1 MRGIFIGALVSISML
16 WSCEKEELPKPI
28 PDQQG
33 SVYQV
38 LGMGENY
45 GNQVGFSL
53 QHAETNTIDVM
64 DWDMF
69 IYPNKDIRIN
79 TSRFMKVLKVDSEND
94 FATEHPD
101 TDFNYDEYS
110 SNTFDFKLV
119 VREDVNYYI
128 LDLGRNVE
136 GDVLYKLYLKIHL
149 SSDNLVSLEYKKAE
163 ETNWTS
169 KQIELTSSFGHFY
182 SFINETQMV
191 NPLFVQSDFYC
202 GGYITRFE
210 EAELDYLVRGI
221 LVNITKDISLAQV
234 DDKTYDEI
242 TLDDVTSF
250 DFRNQ
255 IDEIGYDWKAYN
267 IDEGLY
273 IVDDTKVYIV
283 KYSNGLIYKLKF
295 IDYYN
300 DKGEKGYPTLSYTLL
315 E

>member
-1 MRGIFIGALVSISML
+1 MRGIFIGALVSISLL

-28 PDQQG
+28 LDHQG
-33 SVYQV
+33 SVFQV
-38 LGMGENY
+38 LEMGENY

-53 QHAETNTIDVM
+53 QHAQINTLDVM
-64 DWDMF
+64 DWDIY

-79 TSRFMKVLKVDSEND
+79 TSRFMKVLKVNSEND
-94 FATEHPD
+94 FVVEHPD

-110 SNTFDFKLV
+110 SNAFDFKLLV
-119 VREDVNYYI
+119 SEDVNYYI

-182 SFINETQMV
+182 SFLSEVQMV

-234 DDKTYDEI
+234 DDKTYEDI